1 MERRDLP
8 FFSSC
13 SRRFPYPATISGSV
27 FIAYVGLGMDGRDL
41 LLSSMMSIPGSIAAS
56 KTLVPETQ
64 RPRTL
69 GRVVLSRGGSENQD
83 EDDEEEYSAN
93 ALHALSNGAAFGVRV
108 VWLIWANVLC
118 ILSLVY
124 TINGVL
130 GWIGEFWGLRRGG
143 EYELSL
149 YLIGGYILY
158 PYVWLLGVD
167 GADLIK
173 VSRLIAHKVVAN
185 EFVAY
190 KALHDALLK
199 DPNYLT
205 PHNKRVCTLALCGFA
220 NLASMGIS
228 IGVMSAMAPK
238 RSDAIIR
245 LTPTALVTGAAV
257 TCMTAAIGGMI
268 N

>member
-1 MERRDLP
+1 M
-8 FFSSC
+8 S
-13 SRRFPYPATISGSV
+13 
-27 FIAYVGLGMDGRDL
+27 GRDL

-56 KTLVPETQ
+56 KMVVPETQ
-64 RPRTL
+64 HPRTL
-69 GRVVLSRGGSENQD
+69 GRVVLTRSAS
-83 EDDEEEYSAN
+83 EDDAGDDVPDDERSAN
-93 ALHALSNGAAFGVRV
+93 AMHALSNGASFGVKV

-124 TINGVL
+124 TINGIL
-130 GWIGEFWGLRRGG
+130 SWIGEFWGMNREGDYALT
-143 EYELSL
+143 L

-158 PYVWLLGVD
+158 PYVWLLGVE
-167 GADLIK
+167 GNQLIK
-173 VSRLIAHKVVAN
+173 VSRLIAHKIIAN

-190 KALHDALLK
+190 KALSDALK
-199 DPNYLT
+199 TDPNYLS
-205 PHNKRVCTLALCGFA
+205 PHNLRVCTLALCGFA

-245 LTPTALVTGAAV
+245 LTPTALLTGAAV

>member
-1 MERRDLP
+1 M
-8 FFSSC
+8 FTQ
-13 SRRFPYPATISGSV
+13 PATISGSV
-27 FIAYVGLGMDGRDL
+27 FIAYVSLGMNGRDL

-56 KTLVPETQ
+56 KIVVPETQ

-69 GRVVLSRGGSENQD
+69 GHVVLNRGTSEDSD
-83 EDDEEEYSAN
+83 EVPDDERSAN
-93 ALHALSNGAAFGVRV
+93 AFHALSNGAAFGVKV
-108 VWLIWANVLC
+108 VWLIWANIIA
-118 ILSLVY
+118 ILSMVY
-124 TINGVL
+124 TINGIL
-130 GWIGEFWGLRRGG
+130 GWIGEFWGMSRQGD
-143 EYELSL
+143 YELSL

-158 PYVWLLGVD
+158 PYVWLLGVE
-167 GADLIK
+167 GSQLLR
-173 VSRLIAHKVVAN
+173 VSRLIAHKVIAN

-190 KALHDALLK
+190 STLSTAMKQ

-205 PHNKRVCTLALCGFA
+205 PHNLRVCTLALCGFA

-228 IGVMSAMAPK
+228 IGVMCAMAPK

-245 LTPTALVTGAAV
+245 LTPTALLTGAAV